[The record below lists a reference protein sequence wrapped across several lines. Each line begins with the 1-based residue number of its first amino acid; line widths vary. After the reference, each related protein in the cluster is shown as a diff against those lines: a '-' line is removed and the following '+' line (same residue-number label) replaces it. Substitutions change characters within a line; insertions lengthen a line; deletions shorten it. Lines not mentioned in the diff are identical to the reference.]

1 MDRTA
6 ARVEGAHPPNGK
18 YQGQCTTNATP
29 VKEYFTLV
37 FIYNANGGYNIS
49 GTNTNKFVGKGNI
62 KHITGVVQPA
72 PAGSLG
78 WRSREGVTMT
88 LWVSIFISTA

>member
-29 VKEYFTLV
+29 VKEYFTVV
-37 FIYNANGGYNIS
+37 FIYNANGYNIS

-72 PAGSLG
+72 PAFSLG

-88 LWVSIFISTA
+88 LWVSVFSSTA